1 MMLMLT
7 CTRHDRMPAHDRMM
21 IRSKATKEDE
31 VSI

>member
-1 MMLMLT
+1 MKRMLI

-21 IRSKATKEDE
+21 TRSKATKEEE